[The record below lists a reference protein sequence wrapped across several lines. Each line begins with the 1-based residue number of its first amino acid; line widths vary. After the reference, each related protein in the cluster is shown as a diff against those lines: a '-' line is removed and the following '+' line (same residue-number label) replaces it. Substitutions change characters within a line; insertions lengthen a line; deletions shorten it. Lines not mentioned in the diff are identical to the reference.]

1 LPTTTRSGYWPTHLR
16 FREGE
21 GAVEHELDTGDCL
34 QLRPPAPCPYVN
46 PTDSPSRYLVVLTKR
61 GS

>member
-1 LPTTTRSGYWPTHLR
+1 MPLPTTRPGYWPTHPR
-16 FREGE
+16 FRE

-34 QLRPPAPCPYVN
+34 QLRPSAPCPYVN
-46 PTDSPSRYLVVLTKR
+46 PTESPSRYLVVLAKR